1 MISHGTEV
9 HGDVHFHGSMHVEGR
24 IIGDVVSD
32 DGILRLAAASSVEG
46 NIRAPN
52 VVINGKVKGDVYS
65 TERLELSAKAEVVG
79 DIHYNLIEMVMGAR
93 IDGSLE
99 RMPEPAETGISGVL
113 LKSTDMQDVVGEERI
128 EKQVIRVGVE
138 ES

>member
-9 HGDVHFHGSMHVEGR
+9 HGDVRFHGNMHVEGR

-46 NIRAPN
+46 DIRAPN
-52 VVINGKVKGDVYS
+52 VVVNGKVKGNVYS
-65 TERLELSAKAEVVG
+65 TERLELSAKAEVAG
-79 DIHYNLIEMVMGAR
+79 DIHYNLIEMVMGAQ
-93 IDGSLE
+93 INGSLE
-99 RMPEPAETGISGVL
+99 RMPESAETRISGIL
-113 LKSTDMQDVVGEERI
+113 LKSTDTQDVVDEERI
-128 EKQVIRVGVE
+128 EKQVIRVGAE